1 MRLTK
6 IYALCVKNDRVRCNL
21 PCDLPRNLV
30 QQLQEMTDEKNEMM
44 NQFLKKTILSLL
56 LAVTLHVSQA
66 SADVAMVR
74 LSLNQPAWEDPEEFP
89 ESRFGAP
96 PNPSRTEGPSRAP
109 ASVQPNLSAV
119 AGSRGGVQE
128 LALIAGDL
136 GFFPKTLFVTR
147 DVPVKLFVTGAS
159 KKPLC
164 MMMDSFQVRKQIRSH
179 KVEEVDFTPS
189 AAGMFR
195 FYCPINGMEGTL
207 YVKDPAHQGET

>member
-1 MRLTK
+1 
-6 IYALCVKNDRVRCNL
+6 
-21 PCDLPRNLV
+21 
-30 QQLQEMTDEKNEMM
+30 M
-44 NQFLKKTILSLL
+44 NQHLKKTVFSLL
-56 LAVTLHVSQA
+56 LTVMVSVSQA

-96 PNPSRTEGPSRAP
+96 PNPSRANPSRTEGGGRAP
-109 ASVQPNLSAV
+109 ASAQPNLSAI

-136 GFFPKTLFVTR
+136 GFFPKTIFVTR

-159 KKPLC
+159 KRPLC
-164 MMMDSFQVRKQIRSH
+164 MMMDSFQVRKQIRSQ
-179 KVEEVDFTPS
+179 KVEEVDFTPTT
-189 AAGMFR
+189 AGMFR

-207 YVKDPAHQGET
+207 YVKDPGHQGES